1 MSQIKERA
9 EAAIPGLDRRT
20 WLRRAAFRSVALAGM
35 ALAPRRGEATQDRKL
50 TPAEESARE
59 LERAQSR
66 VRAATHHPLQSALSD
81 EYQAVGDASESFM
94 KTALG
99 DCERIAGDFLAHYQA
114 KGFQLKRPERR
125 MTIVAFR
132 DERPFSEFARKF
144 ARNVPANAS
153 GFYSRAENWLVL
165 YDIRNV
171 PADGLGGAL
180 KNVRTLA
187 HEATHQLTYN
197 TGLLNRRGDVPVS
210 IIEGLACYGETRR
223 LRGRNEPGLLNS
235 PRLDDLAHIQRRA
248 NWISTADL
256 VNDDALAS
264 GAKPDQ
270 MLLVY
275 AQSWLLIYYLIN
287 SPQRLPQLQNYF
299 KTIFPRLDKKN
310 RIDDAVKCFGELD
323 RLDQELRREAI
334 RLQKEPRP

>member
-1 MSQIKERA
+1 MSQHIESA
-9 EAAIPGLDRRT
+9 GTSIPGLDRRA
-20 WLRRAAFRSVALAGM
+20 WLRRAASSVVVLAGI
-35 ALAPRRGEATQDRKL
+35 APLPRRGEASQDGKL
-50 TPAEESARE
+50 TPAEESAAE

-66 VRAATHHPLQSALSD
+66 LRTTTSHSLQTVLSKD
-81 EYQAVGDASESFM
+81 YQAVGDASESFM

-99 DCERIAGDFLAHYQA
+99 DCERIAEDFRAHYQA

-125 MTIVAFR
+125 MTIVAFL
-132 DERPFSEFARKF
+132 DERPFFEFARKF

-171 PADGLGGAL
+171 PANERGGAL
-180 KNVRTLA
+180 KNVQTLA
-187 HEATHQLTYN
+187 HEATHQLTFN

-210 IIEGLACYGETRR
+210 IMEGLACYGETRR

-235 PRLDDLAHIQRRA
+235 PRLDDLAHVQRRA
-248 NWISTADL
+248 KWITTADL
-256 VNDDALAS
+256 INDDAAAS
-264 GAKPDQ
+264 GANPDQ
-270 MLLVY
+270 MLLAY
-275 AQSWLLIYYLIN
+275 AQSWLLIYYLMN
-287 SPQRLPQLQNYF
+287 SPQRFPQLQTYF

-310 RIDDAVKCFGELD
+310 RLDDAVKCFGDLD